1 MLNIVC
7 TSKPADGLLFYS
19 YEYCSHLN
27 EKGIRAQVYVVTHR
41 DFTSGDYTQAISDK
55 YIHCENIVF
64 NNDYVEDNCISLIM
78 GRSMLTLAHMTW
90 NDYRPVQQESLKKLF
105 GNKLISVYSE
115 NHPEKYPLALEFF
128 NPKKV
133 IDLCDTDVYP
143 NGVGAHFEKI
153 IHFPIYKEV
162 KEDIQFNH
170 LFLGTNPEYY
180 KTVQKIIDKYPDHGI
195 LTYPQKYL
203 DLENNNLRCPV
214 DNLLGKFKT
223 YVYTKD
229 TFDPAPRLFQEARWL
244 GKEIIYLR
252 NDDVKDGG
260 YWYWKRGI
268 KEQDLSSMITAI
280 DEMNGKISL
289 ETDLAVRT
297 LMPQVGYLDEAE
309 NIKISYVREA
319 LVEQIKKDKV
329 WFCSIPFLMAFT
341 DEEGN
346 YAQCN
351 FGERQQLAHGEWNL
365 KYKQGNTLHDTSIKE
380 WMTGH
385 VMEKIRSEM
394 VDEFSNFEYVNHHCK
409 KCINDEAKIGRSR
422 RIIANEIYQEENRTD
437 QTIWPYIMDA
447 AARSKKGEKYRFEG
461 RILEIQVKS
470 FGIECNLDCQMCHH
484 MSSSIR
490 TKMAFDNGVWNDVVW
505 GDKEEARKKSEVAMW
520 PKPVGKINKQIL
532 DLAPYI
538 YNLKIIGGE
547 PLVMKK
553 HYELLQ
559 QIIDIGEAKNMQ
571 LKYQT
576 NATTLAAGKHNVLKY
591 IPHFKSVLVVVSLD
605 SVGKAND
612 YIRRRSDYDTIVKNI
627 REFQKYPNVQ
637 VDINSVATFFS
648 VFNMYKIREEFP
660 EIQRVNWWPIDDPRQ
675 MKANNLPTNLKDVL
689 IEEYKKWP
697 EYSGIVD
704 LLMLPQ
710 EPDFNAKE
718 LYKYCMDMDK
728 SYEGTKWEMNLLD
741 VFPWLKRHYFI
752 THDNKGWNPRE
763 YAIELPQVTGIV
775 NSVQD
780 FHKEILKKKPKGEMW
795 YEGITHHRIPKDHEI
810 YNIINK
816 ELFHTAE
823 EETNW
828 SGKLNAED
836 LKAGKH
842 VAEVRAYLS
851 EQKGGISF
859 VPHVDSGFVLIF
871 PFKIEK
877 NSNYKL
883 QYLNDGNEVIYEH
896 EYTEDDNGDVV
907 GILHNGPSYQHTV
920 RWDSPKDKWWV
931 QIILN
936 PKEGGWKE
944 LCEHLDN
951 NKLFKGEKHG
961 SIRITR

>member
-7 TSKPADGLLFYS
+7 TSKPGDGLLFYS

-27 EKGIRAQVYVVTHR
+27 EKGISAQVYVVTHR

-64 NNDYVEDNCISLIM
+64 NNDYVDDNCMSLIM

-133 IDLCDTDVYP
+133 TDLCDTDVYP
-143 NGVGAHFEKI
+143 NGIGAHFEKI

-162 KEDIQFNH
+162 KEDIQFDH
-170 LFLGTNPEYY
+170 LFLGTNLDYY
-180 KTVQKIIDKYPDHGI
+180 KTVQKVIGEYPDHGI

-223 YVYTKD
+223 YVYTKN

-244 GKEIIYLR
+244 DKEIIYLR

-268 KEQDLSSMITAI
+268 KQQDLSQLITAI
-280 DEMNGKISL
+280 DEMNGKIAL

-297 LMPQVGYLDEAE
+297 LVQQIGQLNEAE
-309 NIKISYVREA
+309 NIVISYVRER
-319 LVEQIKKDKV
+319 LLEKIENEKV
-329 WFCSIPFLMAFT
+329 WFCSIPWLMAFT

-351 FGERQQLAHGEWNL
+351 FGERQQLAHGEWGL
-365 KYKQGNTLHDTSIKE
+365 KTKQGNTLHDTSIKE

-394 VDEFSNFEYVNHHCK
+394 VDESSDFKYVNHHCK
-409 KCINDEAKIGRSR
+409 KCIKDEANIGRSR
-422 RIIANEIYQEENRTD
+422 RMIANEIYQEENKTN
-437 QTIWPYIMDA
+437 QTLWPFIIDA
-447 AARSKKGEKYRFEG
+447 AARTAKGEKYRFEG

-484 MSSSIR
+484 FSSSIR

-576 NATTLAAGKHNVLKY
+576 NATTLAAGKHNILKY

-605 SVGKAND
+605 SVGKSND

-637 VDINSVATFFS
+637 VDINSLATFFS

-660 EIQRVNWWPIDDPRQ
+660 EIKRVNWWPIDNPHQ

-704 LLMLPQ
+704 LLRLPQ

-741 VFPWLKRHYFI
+741 AFPLLRRHYFE
-752 THDNKGWNPRE
+752 THENKGWNPRE
-763 YAIELPQVTGIV
+763 YAIELPQITGV
-775 NSVQD
+775 VESVKSTD
-780 FHKEILKKKPKGEMW
+780 WYKTILKEKPVGELW
-795 YEGITHHRIPKDHEI
+795 YEGITHHRIPADHPI
-810 YNIINK
+810 YNVLNNSLMEMGSSDAFAVGVQDPTKIDGMK
-816 ELFHTAE
+816 AE
-823 EETNW
+823 P
-828 SGKLNAED
+828 
-836 LKAGKH
+836 
-842 VAEVRAYLS
+842 RAYLS
-851 EQKGGISF
+851 HQKAGVDFI
-859 VPHVDSGFVLIF
+859 PHMDTGYHMIF
-871 PFKIEK
+871 PFKLGK
-877 NSNYKL
+877 DYAL
-883 QYLNDGNEVIYEH
+883 QYLNHVHETIYEH
-896 EYTEDDNGDVV
+896 EYREDENGDVI
-907 GILHNGPSYQHTV
+907 GILHNGPNHRHTV
-920 RWDSPKDKWWV
+920 RWNEPADKWWV
-931 QIILN
+931 QIIFN
-936 PKEGGWKE
+936 PKNMDWKK
-944 LCEHLDN
+944 LCERAEN
-951 NKLFKGEKHG
+951 NNLFKGEKHG